1 MKKHWKLLSA
11 LTLATLLA
19 TACGSNEVE
28 KKVGGSDQ
36 TGYET
41 PSENTDKETV
51 SEDLVSTDIQF
62 SDGYYTFTLKNE
74 TDKDLELTFSSS
86 QEYEYHIKDS
96 QGNIIYTYSMDKMF
110 MQQIVEKTLA
120 PGETYTM
127 NVDVDILSSLQAE
140 TYTLEIWSMADKA
153 QDVKTEI
160 EFTLEEVA
168 TSLEGTYVGQ
178 IDNNSVEIKDSNG
191 NPKAYRLTGIT
202 NEFISSLE
210 AEDTVI
216 YSYYK
221 KNGQLFL
228 TMIHGELQ

>member
-28 KKVGGSDQ
+28 KTVGGSDE

-41 PSENTDKETV
+41 PSDKEISSDELIETH
-51 SEDLVSTDIQF
+51 LQF
-62 SDGYYTFTLKNE
+62 SDGSYTFSLENVSGKE
-74 TDKDLELTFSSS
+74 LELTFSST
-86 QEYEYHIKDS
+86 QEYEYQIKDS
-96 QGNIIYTYSMDKMF
+96 LGNLIYTYSMDKMF
-110 MQQIVEKTLA
+110 GQQIVEKTLA
-120 PGETYTM
+120 PNESYLIY
-127 NVDVDILSSLQAE
+127 VDVDILSSLQAE
-140 TYTLEIWSMADKA
+140 TYTLEIWSVAQQI

-160 EFTLEEVA
+160 EITLEEVA
-168 TSLEGTYVGQ
+168 SGVEGTYVGQ
-178 IDNNSVEIKDSNG
+178 IDNNSVEIIDSEG

-202 NEFISSLE
+202 GEFIGSLE
-210 AEDTVI
+210 KDETVI